1 MLGPLYPLLWV
12 KGQYGTYAKSGGE
25 GFQIGVGWGEELM
38 PYSSLLDF
46 SAVKNIWA
54 KV

>member
-25 GFQIGVGWGEELM
+25 GFQIGVGWGEEC
-38 PYSSLLDF
+38 D
-46 SAVKNIWA
+46 AVLHFPA
-54 KV
+54 FHE